1 MAEKGLRIGSPAT
14 KANDNSKQVTTRSK
28 VTYTKDDEL
37 GWIGE
42 SFEGKDGK
50 AYVRTPY
57 YLNTKSSIQPTG
69 TQLSW
74 GVAEHEVWLNILL
87 EASTAEVNAH
97 LESIGEGYQYITRAG
112 ESNAEEKALSALEQI
127 KARRNNA

>member
-1 MAEKGLRIGSPAT
+1 MTTKGLRVGASTT
-14 KANDNSKQVTTRSK
+14 KTNDSKQVTTRSK
-28 VTYTKDDEL
+28 VTYTRDDEL

>member
-1 MAEKGLRIGSPAT
+1 MAEKGLRIGAA

-37 GWIGE
+37 GWLGE
-42 SFEGKDGK
+42 AFEGKDGK
-50 AYVRTPY
+50 SYVKTPY

>member
-1 MAEKGLRIGSPAT
+1 MTTKGLRVGASAT
-14 KANDNSKQVTTRSK
+14 KTNDKQVTTRSK
-28 VTYTKDDEL
+28 TTYIKDSEL

-97 LESIGEGYQYITRAG
+97 LESIDEGYQYITRAG
-112 ESNAEEKALSALEQI
+112 ESNSQEKALSALEQI
-127 KARRNNA
+127 KARRNAG

>member
-1 MAEKGLRIGSPAT
+1 MTTKGLRVGAPAAKENT
-14 KANDNSKQVTTRSK
+14 NQITTRSK
-28 VTYTKDDEL
+28 TTYVKDDEL

-50 AYVRTPY
+50 VYVRTPY

-87 EASTAEVNAH
+87 EASTSELNTQ
-97 LESIGEGYQYITRAG
+97 LEEMGEGYLYVTRAG
-112 ESNAEEKALSALEQI
+112 ESKAEEKALSALEQI
-127 KARRNNA
+127 KARRKNAGK

>member
-1 MAEKGLRIGSPAT
+1 MADKGLRIGSPAT
-14 KANDNSKQVTTRSK
+14 KANDKQITTRSK

-57 YLNTKSSIQPTG
+57 YINTKSSIQPTG

-87 EASTAEVNAH
+87 EASTAELNAH

-112 ESNAEEKALSALEQI
+112 ESNSQEKALSALEQI

>member
-1 MAEKGLRIGSPAT
+1 MTTKNLRVGTPAT
-14 KANDNSKQVTTRSK
+14 KTNDKQVTTRSK

-97 LESIGEGYQYITRAG
+97 LESIGEPYQYITRAG

>member
-1 MAEKGLRIGSPAT
+1 M
-14 KANDNSKQVTTRSK
+14 
-28 VTYTKDDEL
+28 
-37 GWIGE
+37 
-42 SFEGKDGK
+42 
-50 AYVRTPY
+50 
-57 YLNTKSSIQPTG
+57 NTKSSIQPTG

-97 LESIGEGYQYITRAG
+97 LESIGESYQYITRAG

-127 KARRNNA
+127 KARRNNS

>member
-1 MAEKGLRIGSPAT
+1 MADKGLRIGSPAT
-14 KANDNSKQVTTRSK
+14 KANDKQITTRSK

-57 YLNTKSSIQPTG
+57 YINTKSSIQPTG

-87 EASTAEVNAH
+87 EASTSEVNAH

-112 ESNAEEKALSALEQI
+112 ESNSQEKALSALVQI

>member
-1 MAEKGLRIGSPAT
+1 MSEKGLRIGAT

-42 SFEGKDGK
+42 AFEGKDGK
-50 AYVRTPY
+50 SYVKTPY

-127 KARRNNA
+127 KARRNAS

>member
-1 MAEKGLRIGSPAT
+1 MTTKGLRVGAPAT
-14 KANDNSKQVTTRSK
+14 KTNDKQITTRSK

-50 AYVRTPY
+50 AYVKTPY

-69 TQLSW
+69 MQLSW

-87 EASTAEVNAH
+87 EASTSELNAH

-112 ESNAEEKALSALEQI
+112 ESNSQEKALSALEQI

>member
-1 MAEKGLRIGSPAT
+1 MTTKGLRVGAPAT
-14 KANDNSKQVTTRSK
+14 KTNDKQITTRSK

-50 AYVRTPY
+50 AYVKTPY

-69 TQLSW
+69 VQLSW
-74 GVAEHEVWLNILL
+74 GVAEHEVWFNILL
-87 EASTAEVNAH
+87 EASTSELNAH
-97 LESIGEGYQYITRAG
+97 LESIGESYQYITRAG
-112 ESNAEEKALSALEQI
+112 ESNSQEKALSALEQI

>member
-1 MAEKGLRIGSPAT
+1 MTTKNLRVGAPAT
-14 KANDNSKQVTTRSK
+14 KANDKQVTTRSK

-127 KARRNNA
+127 KARRNNAA

>member
-1 MAEKGLRIGSPAT
+1 MTTKGLRVGAPAT
-14 KANDNSKQVTTRSK
+14 KTNDSKQVTTRSK
-28 VTYTKDDEL
+28 VTYVKDDEL

-50 AYVRTPY
+50 AYVKTPY

-69 TQLSW
+69 VQLSW
-74 GVAEHEVWLNILL
+74 GVSEHEVWLNILL
-87 EASTAEVNAH
+87 EASTAELNAH
-97 LESIGEGYQYITRAG
+97 LESIGEAYQYITRAG

>member
-1 MAEKGLRIGSPAT
+1 MTAKNLRIGAPAT
-14 KANDNSKQVTTRSK
+14 KANDKQVTTRSK
-28 VTYTKDDEL
+28 VTYTKDDAL

-50 AYVRTPY
+50 SYVKTPY

-87 EASTAEVNAH
+87 EASTAELNAH
-97 LESIGEGYQYITRAG
+97 LESIGEAI
-112 ESNAEEKALSALEQI
+112 S
-127 KARRNNA
+127 

>member
-1 MAEKGLRIGSPAT
+1 MTTKGLRVGAPAT
-14 KANDNSKQVTTRSK
+14 KTNDKQITTRSK

-87 EASTAEVNAH
+87 EASTSELNAH
-97 LESIGEGYQYITRAG
+97 LESIGEGYQYVTRAG
-112 ESNAEEKALSALEQI
+112 ESNSQEKALSALEQI
-127 KARRNNA
+127 KARRNAG

>member
-1 MAEKGLRIGSPAT
+1 MADKGLRIGSPAT
-14 KANDNSKQVTTRSK
+14 KANDKQITTRSK

-50 AYVRTPY
+50 AYVKTPY

-87 EASTAEVNAH
+87 EASTSEVNAH

-112 ESNAEEKALSALEQI
+112 ESNSQEKALSALVQI

>member
-1 MAEKGLRIGSPAT
+1 MTTKGLRVGAPAT
-14 KANDNSKQVTTRSK
+14 KTNYKQITTRSK
-28 VTYTKDDEL
+28 TTYVKDDEL

-42 SFEGKDGK
+42 AFEGKDGK
-50 AYVRTPY
+50 SYVKTPY

-69 TQLSW
+69 VQLSW
-74 GVAEHEVWLNILL
+74 GVSEHEVWLNILL

>member
-1 MAEKGLRIGSPAT
+1 MTTKGLRIGSPAT
-14 KANDNSKQVTTRSK
+14 KTNDKQVTTRSK
-28 VTYTKDDEL
+28 VTYTKDAEL

-69 TQLSW
+69 VQLSW
-74 GVAEHEVWLNILL
+74 GVSEHEVWLNILL

>member
-1 MAEKGLRIGSPAT
+1 MTTKGLRVGAPAT
-14 KANDNSKQVTTRSK
+14 KTNDKQITTRSK

-74 GVAEHEVWLNILL
+74 GVAEHEVWLLFLL
-87 EASTAEVNAH
+87 EASTSELNAH
-97 LESIGEGYQYITRAG
+97 LESIGEGYQYVTRAG
-112 ESNAEEKALSALEQI
+112 ESNSQEKALSALEQI
-127 KARRNNA
+127 KARRNAG

>member
-1 MAEKGLRIGSPAT
+1 MADKGLRIGSPAT
-14 KANDNSKQVTTRSK
+14 KANDKQITTRSK

-87 EASTAEVNAH
+87 EASTSEVNAH

-112 ESNAEEKALSALEQI
+112 ESNSQEKAMSALEQI

>member
-1 MAEKGLRIGSPAT
+1 MTTKGLRIGAPASKT
-14 KANDNSKQVTTRSK
+14 NDKQITTRSK
-28 VTYTKDDEL
+28 VTYTKDAEL

-50 AYVRTPY
+50 AYVKTPY

-69 TQLSW
+69 VQLSW

-87 EASTAEVNAH
+87 EASTSELNAH
-97 LESIGEGYQYITRAG
+97 LESIGESYQYVTRAG
-112 ESNAEEKALSALEQI
+112 ESNSQEKAMSALEQI

>member
-1 MAEKGLRIGSPAT
+1 MTTKGLRVGAPAT
-14 KANDNSKQVTTRSK
+14 KTNDKQITTRSK

-50 AYVRTPY
+50 AYVKTPY

-87 EASTAEVNAH
+87 EASTSELNAH

-112 ESNAEEKALSALEQI
+112 ESNSQEKALSALEQI

>member
-1 MAEKGLRIGSPAT
+1 MTTKGLRVGAPAT
-14 KANDNSKQVTTRSK
+14 KTNDKQITTRSK
-28 VTYTKDDEL
+28 VTYTKDAEL

-50 AYVRTPY
+50 AYVKTPY

-69 TQLSW
+69 MQLSW

-87 EASTAEVNAH
+87 EASTSELNAH
-97 LESIGEGYQYITRAG
+97 LESIGEGYQYVTRAG

>member
-1 MAEKGLRIGSPAT
+1 MTTKGLRVGAPAT
-14 KANDNSKQVTTRSK
+14 KTNDKQITTRSK

-50 AYVRTPY
+50 AYVKTPY

-87 EASTAEVNAH
+87 EASTSELNAH
-97 LESIGEGYQYITRAG
+97 LESIGEGYQYVTRAG
-112 ESNAEEKALSALEQI
+112 ESNSQEKALSALEQI

>member
-1 MAEKGLRIGSPAT
+1 MAEKGLRIGAA

-42 SFEGKDGK
+42 AFEGKDGK
-50 AYVRTPY
+50 SYVKTPY

-127 KARRNNA
+127 KARRNNN

>member
-1 MAEKGLRIGSPAT
+1 MTTKNLRIGAPAT
-14 KANDNSKQVTTRSK
+14 KANDKQVTTRSK

-50 AYVRTPY
+50 SYVKTPY

-87 EASTAEVNAH
+87 EASTAELNAH
-97 LESIGEGYQYITRAG
+97 LVSIGEGYQYITRAG

-127 KARRNNA
+127 KARRNAG

>member
-1 MAEKGLRIGSPAT
+1 MTTKNLRVGAPAT
-14 KANDNSKQVTTRSK
+14 KANDKQVTARSK
-28 VTYTKDDEL
+28 VIYTKDDEL

>member
-1 MAEKGLRIGSPAT
+1 MTTKGLRVGAPAT
-14 KANDNSKQVTTRSK
+14 KTNDKQVTTRSK

-97 LESIGEGYQYITRAG
+97 LESIDEGYQYITRAG
-112 ESNAEEKALSALEQI
+112 ESNSQEKALSALEQI
-127 KARRNNA
+127 KARRNAG

>member
-1 MAEKGLRIGSPAT
+1 MTTKNLRVGAPAA
-14 KANDNSKQVTTRSK
+14 KANDKQITTRSK
-28 VTYTKDDEL
+28 TTYVKDDEL

-69 TQLSW
+69 VQLSW

-87 EASTAEVNAH
+87 EASTSEVNAH
-97 LESIGEGYQYITRAG
+97 LESIGEAYQYVTRAG
-112 ESNAEEKALSALEQI
+112 ESNSQEKALSALEQI
-127 KARRNNA
+127 KARRNAG

>member
-1 MAEKGLRIGSPAT
+1 MTTKGLRVGAPAT
-14 KANDNSKQVTTRSK
+14 KTNDKQITTRSK

-87 EASTAEVNAH
+87 EASTSELNAH

-112 ESNAEEKALSALEQI
+112 ESNSQEKAMSALEQI
-127 KARRNNA
+127 KARRNAG

>member
-1 MAEKGLRIGSPAT
+1 MTTKGLRVGAPAAKT
-14 KANDNSKQVTTRSK
+14 NDKQVTTRSK

-112 ESNAEEKALSALEQI
+112 ESNSQEKALSALEQI
-127 KARRNNA
+127 KARRNAG

>member
-1 MAEKGLRIGSPAT
+1 MTTKNLRVGASAT
-14 KANDNSKQVTTRSK
+14 KTNDKQVTTRSK

-42 SFEGKDGK
+42 SVEGKDGK

-97 LESIGEGYQYITRAG
+97 LESIDEGYQYITRAG
-112 ESNAEEKALSALEQI
+112 ESNSQEKALSALEQI
-127 KARRNNA
+127 KARRNAG

>member
-1 MAEKGLRIGSPAT
+1 MAEKGLRIGAA

-37 GWIGE
+37 GWIGK

-74 GVAEHEVWLNILL
+74 GVAEHEVWLNIVL

-127 KARRNNA
+127 KARRNAG

>member
-1 MAEKGLRIGSPAT
+1 MTTKGLRVGAPAT
-14 KANDNSKQVTTRSK
+14 KTNDKQITTRSK
-28 VTYTKDDEL
+28 VTYTKDAEL

-50 AYVRTPY
+50 AYVKTPY

-69 TQLSW
+69 VQLSW

-87 EASTAEVNAH
+87 EASTSELNAH
-97 LESIGEGYQYITRAG
+97 LESIGEGYQYVTRAG
-112 ESNAEEKALSALEQI
+112 ESNSQEKALSALEQI

>member
-1 MAEKGLRIGSPAT
+1 MADKGLRIGSPAT
-14 KANDNSKQVTTRSK
+14 KANDKQITTRSK
-28 VTYTKDDEL
+28 TTYTKDDGL

-97 LESIGEGYQYITRAG
+97 LESIGEAYQYITRAG

-127 KARRNNA
+127 KARRNAG

>member
-1 MAEKGLRIGSPAT
+1 MTTKGLRVGAPAT
-14 KANDNSKQVTTRSK
+14 KANDKQVTTRSK

-97 LESIGEGYQYITRAG
+97 LESIGESYQYITRAG

>member
-1 MAEKGLRIGSPAT
+1 MAEKGLRIGAA
-14 KANDNSKQVTTRSK
+14 KANDNNKQVTTRSK

-97 LESIGEGYQYITRAG
+97 LESIGESYQYITRAG

>member
-1 MAEKGLRIGSPAT
+1 MTTKNLRIGAA
-14 KANDNSKQVTTRSK
+14 KANDKQVTTRSK
-28 VTYTKDDEL
+28 TTYVKDAEL

-97 LESIGEGYQYITRAG
+97 LESIGESYQYITRAG

-127 KARRNNA
+127 KARRNAG